1 MRRATCTVVVIRPA
15 IALFL
20 PTLSMRRATGVQV
33 QDVRAE
39 PRISTHALH
48 AESDQRKNACSC
60 VYWNFYPRSPCGE
73 RRRLRTSPLKEAII
87 STHALHAESDLL
99 PSGAEDDYKNF
110 YPRSPCGE
118 RRDALGITANIPID
132 FYPRSPCGER
142 RHHCT
147 AAKRRCTNFYP
158 RSPCGERRTL

>member
-118 RRDALGITANIPID
+118 RHLQTPHAQQIKTFLPTL
-132 FYPRSPCGER
+132 SMR
-142 RHHCT
+142 RAT
-147 AAKRRCTNFYP
+147 RLWQRR
-158 RSPCGERRTL
+158 RI